1 MPIFQS
7 NCSVGGTTKG
17 LCHGDPTVAALNELG
32 GQRQY
37 FGPPTPAVTA
47 TTTPSLTT
55 IYTGIVGAVSF
66 DDPYMDIVKTGDLT
80 NSFLWY
86 KINGTQT
93 TIDNMNP
100 DPCAR
105 GDYGSCGSTMPLPLG
120 TAPAALLSQADRDLI
135 CNWIVQGAK
144 NN

>member
-1 MPIFQS
+1 M
-7 NCSVGGTTKG
+7 VGQG
-17 LCHGDPTVAALNELG
+17 LCHGDPSVANAGEAG

-55 IYTGIVGAVSF
+55 IFNGIVKQASF
-66 DDPYMDIVKTGDLT
+66 DDPSMDIVEAGSLT

-93 TIDNMNP
+93 TVENMNP
-100 DPCAR
+100 DPCLR
-105 GDYGSCGSTMPLPLG
+105 GDFGSCGSTMPLPLTG
-120 TAPAALLSQADRDLI
+120 ITITLLSQADRDLI
-135 CNWIVQGAK
+135 CNWIVQGAP